1 MKRRE
6 KRGDLRIW
14 SPELSDILHGI
25 EHLLKPFEKERWC
38 WILRK
43 AVCVAHK
50 LGEAYIGEGALA
62 ICSTHSRNR
71 ELQE

>member
-14 SPELSDILHGI
+14 SPKLSHILHGI
-25 EHLLKPFEKERWC
+25 EHLLKPFGKERWC

-43 AVCVAHK
+43 AVCDAHQ

-62 ICSTHSRNR
+62 ICFYAQ
-71 ELQE
+71 QE